1 MDKATF
7 LELMDQYIDGT
18 ISSDDKYEFDQMLIN
33 DPSLHKEFN
42 IHKTLRKGI
51 KLSGRQDLLSEL
63 NEIKKEVSPVN
74 ENVKI
79 LFPRWYLM
87 VAAVFVGLLGVVFVF
102 RNQSGNQDSK
112 DLNSE
117 KNYAGKIEL
126 RTLPLEGKL
135 GGPSTN
141 SVHLIRI
148 SNESETYEIKN
159 DTLFIFTE
167 KEFSSK
173 DIKVVVTLDQERNII
188 IDIKE
193 EIYIFKPKKLNE
205 DEQ

>member
-18 ISSDDKYEFDQMLIN
+18 MSSAEKYEFEQMLKK
-33 DPSLHKEFN
+33 DPLLQEEFD
-42 IHKTLRKGI
+42 IHKSIRKGI
-51 KLSGRQDLLSEL
+51 KISARKDLLVEL
-63 NEIKKEVSPVN
+63 NEIKKEVNPNDDNIKS
-74 ENVKI
+74 

-87 VAAVFVGLLGVVFVF
+87 VAAVFVGLLGVVFLI

-112 DLNSE
+112 DLNSG
-117 KNYAGKIEL
+117 NIYAGKIEL

-135 GGPSTN
+135 GGPSTE
-141 SVHLIRI
+141 SVHLILI
-148 SNESETYEIKN
+148 TNESETYEIKN

-173 DIKVVVTLDQERNII
+173 DIKVVVTLDQDRNIV

-193 EIYIFKPKKLNE
+193 EIYIFKPKK
-205 DEQ
+205 

>member
-18 ISSDDKYEFDQMLIN
+18 MSSAEKYDFEQMLKRDPLLQEEFD
-33 DPSLHKEFN
+33 
-42 IHKTLRKGI
+42 IHKSIRKGI
-51 KLSGRQDLLSEL
+51 KISARKDLLAEL
-63 NEIKKEVSPVN
+63 NEIKKEVNPSD
-74 ENVKI
+74 NVRF

-87 VAAVFVGLLGVVFVF
+87 VAAVFVGLLGVFFVF
-102 RNQSGNQDSK
+102 RNQLGNQDLK
-112 DLNSE
+112 DLNFVN
-117 KNYAGKIEL
+117 NYAGKIEL

-135 GGPSTN
+135 GGPSTE
-141 SVHLIRI
+141 SFHLII
-148 SNESETYEIKN
+148 VDNNSETYEIKN

-173 DIKVVVTLDQERNII
+173 DIKVMVTLDQERNIV

-193 EIYIFKPKKLNE
+193 EIYIFKPNKLNE

>member
-18 ISSDDKYEFDQMLIN
+18 ISSDDKFEFDQMLTN
-33 DPSLHKEFN
+33 DPSLHQEFD
-42 IHKTLRKGI
+42 IHKTIRKGI
-51 KLSGRQDLLSEL
+51 KLSGRKDLLSEL
-63 NEIKKEVSPVN
+63 NEIKKEVSPVH
-74 ENVKI
+74 ENIKT

-102 RNQSGNQDSK
+102 RNQLGTQDSN
-112 DLNSE
+112 DLNTVN
-117 KNYAGKIEL
+117 NYAGKIEL

-135 GGPSTN
+135 GGPSIE
-141 SVHLIRI
+141 SVHLILI
-148 SNESETYEIKN
+148 TNESETYEIKN
-159 DTLFIFTE
+159 DTLYIFTE

-173 DIKVVVTLDQERNII
+173 DIKVLVTLDQERNIV